1 MSRRNAELL
10 LMLAIALRATSLLF
24 SKIGLAG
31 MQPYTLLGMRFLMAF
46 AILVCIFHNKL
57 KHIKRSTVL
66 HSMIIGAAFT
76 VMMSFELHALETTPS
91 SVTSFLENTAIVL
104 VPMIL
109 VPIQRQLPNRGTVIS
124 CIMAIIGVGALTLKG
139 SGFSF
144 TRGELLC
151 LAAAV
156 SYAMAIIFTGKF
168 SKDDD
173 TLQIGILQNG
183 FIGLFAI
190 IMAFTFEHPELPKTA
205 VNWGCLLALT
215 LICSVLGFTIQPVA
229 QRYVPTETAG
239 LFCGLNPLIASILG
253 MAFLHERL
261 GLNGLVG
268 AAFILGSILVSH
280 LLDSKKPA
288 AAPTPVHQRV
298 HAIHAYT
305 RAADKPAA

>member
-57 KHIKRSTVL
+57 KHIKKSTIL

-109 VPIQRQLPNRGTVIS
+109 VPLERQLPHKGTVIS
-124 CIMAIIGVGALTLKG
+124 CLMAIIGVGALTLKG

-144 TRGELLC
+144 TRGEILC

-156 SYAMAIIFTGKF
+156 SYAAAIIFTGKF

-183 FIGLFAI
+183 FIGLFATV
-190 IMAFTFEHPELPKTA
+190 MAFTFEHPELPKTA

-229 QRYVPTETAG
+229 QRYVSTETAG

-253 MAFLHERL
+253 MVFLHERL

-280 LLDSKKPA
+280 MLDTPAPSK
-288 AAPTPVHQRV
+288 TPVAVHQNV
-298 HAIHAYT
+298 HTVSAYT

>member
-57 KHIKRSTVL
+57 KHIKKSTVL

-109 VPIQRQLPNRGTVIS
+109 VPLQRQLPHKGTVIS
-124 CIMAIIGVGALTLKG
+124 CLMAIIGVGALTLKG
-139 SGFSF
+139 DGFSF
-144 TRGELLC
+144 TKGEILC
-151 LAAAV
+151 LGAAV
-156 SYAMAIIFTGKF
+156 TYAAAIIFTGKF

-190 IMAFTFEHPELPKTA
+190 SMAFLFEHPELPKTA

-215 LICSVLGFTIQPVA
+215 LICSVLGFTIQPIA

-253 MAFLHERL
+253 MVFLHERL
-261 GLNGLVG
+261 GINGFIG

-280 LLDSKKPA
+280 LLDAPAPA
-288 AAPTPVHQRV
+288 AEPTPVRRKVQP
-298 HAIHAYT
+298 IHSYT

>member
-10 LMLAIALRATSLLF
+10 LMLAIGLRATSLLF

-46 AILVCIFHNKL
+46 AILVLIFHKKL
-57 KHIKRSTVL
+57 KTIKKSTIL

-76 VMMSFELHALETTPS
+76 VMMSFELHALKTTPS

-104 VPMIL
+104 VPLLL
-109 VPIQRQLPNRGTVIS
+109 VPVQRKLPHKGTVIS
-124 CIMAIIGVGALTLKG
+124 GLMAIVGVGALTLKG
-139 SGFSF
+139 DGFTF
-144 TRGELLC
+144 THGELLC

-156 SYAMAIIFTGKF
+156 SYALAIIFTGKF
-168 SKDDD
+168 SSGDD

-183 FIGLFAI
+183 FIGLFSI
-190 IMAFTFEHPELPKTA
+190 IMAFTFENPQLPQTA
-205 VNWGCLLALT
+205 TSWECLIALT
-215 LICSVLGFTIQPVA
+215 VICSVVGFTIQPVA

-253 MAFLHERL
+253 VVFLREQL
-261 GLNGLVG
+261 GINGFIG

-280 LLDSKKPA
+280 MLDEKKA
-288 AAPTPVHQRV
+288 TETPVHQGIQEMPAPVRR
-298 HAIHAYT
+298 AMDR
-305 RAADKPAA
+305 RAA